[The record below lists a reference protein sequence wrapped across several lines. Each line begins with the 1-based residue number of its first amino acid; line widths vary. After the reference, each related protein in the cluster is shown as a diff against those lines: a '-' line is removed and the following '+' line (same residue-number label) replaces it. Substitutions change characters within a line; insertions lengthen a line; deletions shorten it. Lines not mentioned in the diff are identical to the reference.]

1 MKIEHLK
8 INHLTNPLGYDLANP
23 TISYVVT
30 EAAGKRQVSAQ
41 VQVSLKE
48 DFSEILYDSGE
59 CENVVSTGFELPVI
73 LSPMTRYY
81 WKIRVT
87 DETGDCAWS
96 EVQWF
101 ETAKTVTWQG
111 GVLRPGEADVCRSGQ
126 GGAGQPED
134 SGQAESDAG
143 SGQES
148 ADCGQGGQ
156 TGTWQAKWITPRLE
170 KQIQA
175 AVWQEIEIE
184 KPVAR
189 ARAYAVGLGLYEF
202 YVNGEKQGEECLL
215 PGFCDYD
222 SWIQYQTYELSL
234 KNGKNRVELL
244 LGDGWYKGRY
254 GMRVKYENYGDRL
267 AALAEIHVWYE
278 DGTEEVFGTDASW
291 KSRKSRIVDSGI
303 YSGEVYDA
311 GLDVSETFGTELI
324 ELGYDR
330 LSPRLS
336 PPITVHERIKPAEV
350 IHTPAGETVLDL
362 GQNMVGWLAFRCK
375 VPAGTKLH
383 FQFGEILQDGNF
395 YNENLRTA
403 EAEYTYISDGTERWV
418 RPYFTFYG
426 FRFVKVEGWEGEPD
440 PEDFRGLVI
449 HSDME
454 ELGEIT
460 TSDPLVNRLVL
471 NAKWGMK
478 GNFVDVPTDCPQR
491 DERYGW
497 TGDAQIFSGTASYF
511 MDTCAFYTKFGRDL
525 YAEQVK
531 MNGSVPDVVPV
542 ANYPG
547 DASTAW
553 ADAATVIPWNVYL
566 HYGDKNI
573 LRRQYDSMKAWV
585 NYMKR
590 EDDGDGAKRLWQ
602 TGTHYADWLA
612 LDGNY
617 AGGVYGATDPD
628 LVASAYYYYSAN
640 IVAKSAKILG
650 KEADARSYETLA
662 REIHDAFVKEYF
674 TPAGKLAVDTTTAY
688 VVVLYMGLTPDFAYE
703 KVRKGLLNRLKKNFY
718 HLDTGFVGTPYLCRM
733 LSEHG
738 MNDLAYHLLLEKG
751 YPGWLYEVLMG
762 ATTIWERWNSVEP
775 DGKISGTEMNSLNHY
790 SYGSIVE
797 WMFRNMAGI
806 NPREDYPGF
815 KRFRIAPMPNYQ
827 IGSSEVRLR
836 AASGMIESAW
846 EIDGKQLKFR
856 FTVPFDTQAEIVLPD
871 ASVEVIRRQAGDMSG
886 CQGKEVSGG
895 QSGEAEAARAGGAGC
910 GQDGAVGEIRQS
922 EGAGCGQD
930 GEAGTIRQ
938 DGKNVVFLAGAGSYE
953 FCYEPTTPYRKT
965 YSLDST
971 WEELKEN
978 PKTRAVLDQEYHF
991 DRIPFEKELCT
1002 LEELTWAPFTGYGVT
1017 REKRERLDRML
1028 REVE

>member
-30 EAAGKRQVSAQ
+30 EAAGKRQASAQ

-48 DFSEILYDSGE
+48 DFSELLYDSGE
-59 CENVVSTGFELPVI
+59 CGNVVSTGFELPLT

-81 WKIRVT
+81 WKVRVT

-111 GVLRPGEADVCRSGQ
+111 GVRRPGETDVCRSGR
-126 GGAGQPED
+126 GGAGQPGD
-134 SGQAESDAG
+134 FGQAESDAG

-148 ADCGQGGQ
+148 AECGQDGQ

-170 KQIQA
+170 KQVQA
-175 AVWQEIEIE
+175 AVWQEIEIT
-184 KPVAR
+184 KPVVR

-234 KNGKNRVELL
+234 KTGKNHVELL

-362 GQNMVGWLAFRCK
+362 GQNMVGWLAFCCK
-375 VPAGTKLH
+375 APAGTKLH

-585 NYMKR
+585 DYMKR

-827 IGSSEVRLR
+827 IGKSEVRLR
-836 AASGMIESAW
+836 SASGMIESAW

-871 ASVEVIRRQAGDMSG
+871 ASAEVIRRQ
-886 CQGKEVSGG
+886 V
-895 QSGEAEAARAGGAGC
+895 
-910 GQDGAVGEIRQS
+910 GAVGEIRQ
-922 EGAGCGQD
+922 A
-930 GEAGTIRQ
+930 
-938 DGKNVVFLAGAGSYE
+938 GKNVVFLAGAGSYE

-978 PKTRAVLDQEYHF
+978 PKTRAVLDREYHF

-1002 LEELTWAPFTGYGVT
+1002 LEELTWAPFTGYGIT

>member
-30 EAAGKRQVSAQ
+30 EAAGKRQASAQ

-59 CENVVSTGFELPVI
+59 CDNVVSTGYELPVT
-73 LSPMTRYY
+73 LAPMTRYY
-81 WKIRVT
+81 WKVRVT

-101 ETAKTVTWQG
+101 ETAKTVTWQ
-111 GVLRPGEADVCRSGQ
+111 
-126 GGAGQPED
+126 
-134 SGQAESDAG
+134 
-143 SGQES
+143 
-148 ADCGQGGQ
+148 
-156 TGTWQAKWITPRLE
+156 AKWITPQLE
-170 KQIQA
+170 KQVQA
-175 AVWQEIEIE
+175 AVWQEIEIA
-184 KPVAR
+184 KPVVR
-189 ARAYAVGLGLYEF
+189 ARGYAVGLGLYEF

-278 DGTEEVFGTDASW
+278 DGTEEVFGTDESW

-311 GLDVSETFGTELI
+311 ALDVSETFGTELI

-336 PPITVHERIKPAEV
+336 PPITVHERIRPVEV
-350 IHTPAGETVLDL
+350 IHTPAKETVLDL
-362 GQNMVGWLAFRCK
+362 GQNMVGWLTFRCK
-375 VPAGTKLH
+375 APAGTKLH

-418 RPYFTFYG
+418 RQYFTFYG

-585 NYMKR
+585 DYMKR

-650 KEADARSYETLA
+650 KEADAKSYETLA
-662 REIHDAFVKEYF
+662 REIYDAFVKEYF

-827 IGSSEVRLR
+827 IGKSEVRLR
-836 AASGMIESAW
+836 SASGLIESAW

-871 ASVEVIRRQAGDMSG
+871 ASAEVIRQQAGGAD
-886 CQGKEVSGG
+886 GG
-895 QSGEAEAARAGGAGC
+895 QSGEADVVQAG
-910 GQDGAVGEIRQS
+910 D
-922 EGAGCGQD
+922 AGCGQD

-971 WEELKEN
+971 WEELQEN
-978 PKTRAVLDQEYHF
+978 PKTRAVLDREYHF

>member
-1 MKIEHLK
+1 MTMNIEYLK
-8 INHLTNPLGYDLANP
+8 INHLVNPLGYDLANP

-30 EAAGKRQVSAQ
+30 EAAGKRQTSAR
-41 VQVSLKE
+41 VLVSLKE

-59 CENVVSTGFELPVI
+59 RGDIVSTGFELPVTMK
-73 LSPMTRYY
+73 PMTRYY
-81 WKIRVT
+81 WKVWVK
-87 DETGDCAWS
+87 DETGDSAWS
-96 EVQWF
+96 EAQWF

-111 GVLRPGEADVCRSGQ
+111 GVCRPGETDSCLSAQ
-126 GGAGQPED
+126 GSA
-134 SGQAESDAG
+134 
-143 SGQES
+143 GQES
-148 ADCGQGGQ
+148 ADCGQDGQ
-156 TGTWQAKWITPRLE
+156 AGTWQAKWITPKLE
-170 KQIQA
+170 KQVQA
-175 AVWQEIEIE
+175 AVWQEIQIP
-184 KPVAR
+184 KPAVR
-189 ARAYAVGLGLYEF
+189 ARAYVTGLGLYEF

-222 SWIQYQTYELSL
+222 SWMQYQTWELQL
-234 KNGKNRVELL
+234 ETGKNKVELV
-244 LGDGWYKGRY
+244 LGDGWYKGIY
-254 GMRVKYENYGDRL
+254 GMRVKSENYGSRL
-267 AALAEIHVWYE
+267 AALAEIHVWYA
-278 DGTEEVFGTDASW
+278 DGTKEVFGTDESW
-291 KSRKSRIVDSGI
+291 KSRKSRIVESGI

-311 GLDVSETFGTELI
+311 SLDVSETFGTELI
-324 ELGYDR
+324 DLGYDR

-336 PPITVHERIKPAEV
+336 PAITIHERLKPVEV

-362 GQNMVGWLAFRCK
+362 GQNMVGWLAFHCK
-375 VPAGTKLH
+375 APAGTRLH

-403 EAEYTYISDGTERWV
+403 KAEFTYISDGKEREV
-418 RPYFTFYG
+418 RQHFTFYG

-511 MDTCAFYTKFGRDL
+511 MDTCAFYTKYGRDL
-525 YAEQVK
+525 YGEQMK
-531 MNGSVPDVVPV
+531 LDGSVPDVVPV

-553 ADAATVIPWNVYL
+553 ADAATIIPWNVYL

-573 LRRQYDSMKAWV
+573 LRRQYGSMKAWV
-585 NYMKR
+585 DYMKR
-590 EDDGDGAKRLWQ
+590 EDDSDGAKRLWQ

-617 AGGVYGATDPD
+617 PGGVYGATDPD
-628 LVASAYYYYSAN
+628 MIASAYYYYSAN
-640 IVAKSAKILG
+640 IVAKTAKILG
-650 KEADARSYETLA
+650 KDGDAKSYETLA
-662 REIHDAFVKEYF
+662 QEIYDAFVKEYF
-674 TPAGKLAVDTTTAY
+674 TPSGKLAVDTTTAY
-688 VVVLYMGLTPDFAYE
+688 VVALYMGLTPEFAYE
-703 KVRKGLLNRLKKNFY
+703 KVCRGLLNRLKKNFY

-733 LSEHG
+733 LSENG
-738 MNDLAYHLLLEKG
+738 MNDLAYHLLQEKG

-775 DGKISGTEMNSLNHY
+775 NGKISGTEMNSLNHY

-806 NPREDYPGF
+806 NPCEEYPGF
-815 KRFRIAPMPNYQ
+815 KRFRIAPMPNYR
-827 IGSSEVRLR
+827 IGKSEVRLR
-836 AASGMIESAW
+836 AASGRIESAW
-846 EIDGKQLKFR
+846 EIDGKMLKFR
-856 FTVPFDTQAEIVLPD
+856 FTVPFDTEAEIVLPD
-871 ASVEVIRRQAGDMSG
+871 AEAEVIRQQAGSADG
-886 CQGKEVSGG
+886 GKA
-895 QSGEAEAARAGGAGC
+895 GEDA
-910 GQDGAVGEIRQS
+910 
-922 EGAGCGQD
+922 
-930 GEAGTIRQ
+930 IRQ
-938 DGKNVVFLAGAGSYE
+938 DGKHVVFLAGAGSYA

-971 WEELKEN
+971 WEELNEN
-978 PKTRAVLDQEYHF
+978 PKTLAILEQEYYF

-1002 LEELTWAPFTGYGVT
+1002 LEELTWAPFTGRGVT
-1017 REKRERLDRML
+1017 KEKREKLDRML
-1028 REVE
+1028 RGVE

>member
-1 MKIEHLK
+1 MNIEYLK
-8 INHLTNPLGYDLANP
+8 INHLVNPLGYDLANP

-30 EAAGKRQVSAQ
+30 EAAGKRQTSAR
-41 VQVSLKE
+41 VLLSLQE

-59 CENVVSTGFELPVI
+59 RGDIVSTGFELPVAMK
-73 LSPMTRYY
+73 PMTRYY
-81 WKIRVT
+81 WKVWVK

-96 EVQWF
+96 EAQWF

-111 GVLRPGEADVCRSGQ
+111 GVCRPGETDSCLSAQ
-126 GGAGQPED
+126 GSA
-134 SGQAESDAG
+134 
-143 SGQES
+143 GQES
-148 ADCGQGGQ
+148 ADCGQDGQ
-156 TGTWQAKWITPRLE
+156 AGTWQAKWITPKLE
-170 KQIQA
+170 KQVQA
-175 AVWQEIEIE
+175 AVWQEIQIP
-184 KPVAR
+184 KRAVR
-189 ARAYAVGLGLYEF
+189 ARAYVTGLGLYEF

-222 SWIQYQTYELSL
+222 SWMQYQTWELQL
-234 KNGKNRVELL
+234 KTGKNKVELV
-244 LGDGWYKGRY
+244 LGDGWYKGIY
-254 GMRVKYENYGDRL
+254 GMRVKSENYGSRL

-278 DGTEEVFGTDASW
+278 DGTEEVFGTDESW
-291 KSRKSRIVDSGI
+291 KSRKSRVVESGI

-311 GLDVSETFGTELI
+311 SLDVSETFGTELI
-324 ELGYDR
+324 DLGYDR

-336 PPITVHERIKPAEV
+336 PAITIHERLKPVEV

-375 VPAGTKLH
+375 APAGTKLH

-403 EAEYTYISDGTERWV
+403 KAEFTYISDGKEREV
-418 RPYFTFYG
+418 RQHFTFYG

-454 ELGEIT
+454 ELGEII

-497 TGDAQIFSGTASYF
+497 TGDAQIFSGTASFF
-511 MDTCAFYTKFGRDL
+511 MDTCAFYTKYGRDL
-525 YAEQVK
+525 YGEQMK
-531 MNGSVPDVVPV
+531 LDGSVPDVVPV

-553 ADAATVIPWNVYL
+553 ADAATIIPWNVYL

-573 LRRQYDSMKAWV
+573 LRRQYGSMKAWV
-585 NYMKR
+585 DYMKR
-590 EDDGDGAKRLWQ
+590 EDDSDGAKRLWQ

-617 AGGVYGATDPD
+617 PGGVYGATDPD
-628 LVASAYYYYSAN
+628 MIASAYYYYSTN
-640 IVAKSAKILG
+640 IVAKTAKILG
-650 KEADARSYETLA
+650 KDGDAKSYETLA
-662 REIHDAFVKEYF
+662 QEIYDAFVKEYF
-674 TPAGKLAVDTTTAY
+674 TPSGKLAVDTTTAY
-688 VVVLYMGLTPDFAYE
+688 VVALYMGLTPDFAYE
-703 KVRKGLLNRLKKNFY
+703 KVCRGLLNRLKKNFY

-733 LSEHG
+733 LSENG
-738 MNDLAYHLLLEKG
+738 MNDLAYHLLQEKG

-775 DGKISGTEMNSLNHY
+775 NGKISGTEMNSLNHY

-806 NPREDYPGF
+806 NPCEDHPGF
-815 KRFRIAPMPNYQ
+815 KKFRIAPMPNYR
-827 IGSSEVRLR
+827 IGKSEVRLR
-836 AASGMIESAW
+836 AASGRIESSW
-846 EIDGKQLKFR
+846 EIDGKMLKIR
-856 FTVPFDTQAEIVLPD
+856 FTVPFDTEAEIVLPD
-871 ASVEVIRRQAGDMSG
+871 AEAEVIRQQAGSAA
-886 CQGKEVSGG
+886 CGKA
-895 QSGEAEAARAGGAGC
+895 GEDA
-910 GQDGAVGEIRQS
+910 
-922 EGAGCGQD
+922 
-930 GEAGTIRQ
+930 IRQ
-938 DGKNVVFLAGAGSYE
+938 DGKNVVFLAGAGSYA

-971 WEELKEN
+971 WEELNEN
-978 PKTRAVLDQEYHF
+978 PKTRAILEQEYYF
-991 DRIPFEKELCT
+991 ERIPFEKELCT
-1002 LEELTWAPFTGYGVT
+1002 LEELTWAPFTGRGVT
-1017 REKRERLDRML
+1017 KEKREKLDRML
-1028 REVE
+1028 RGVE